1 MIGRIQLLSGGL
13 RDDFFALITSYFDN
27 FELRK
32 REALVELFD
41 PSDEIRRES
50 NPLLLSH
57 GKKSLMLAAILK
69 SHTLSYYLSCGPLV
83 FKKSLGE
90 QGTG

>member
-1 MIGRIQLLSGGL
+1 MIRRIQLLPGCLSVG
-13 RDDFFALITSYFDN
+13 FFALITPYFDN

-32 REALVELFD
+32 WEALVELFD
-41 PSDEIRRES
+41 PSDEFRGES
-50 NPLLLSH
+50 NPLILSH

-69 SHTLSYYLSCGPLV
+69 SHTSSYYLSCGPLV
-83 FKKSLGE
+83 FKKNLGK